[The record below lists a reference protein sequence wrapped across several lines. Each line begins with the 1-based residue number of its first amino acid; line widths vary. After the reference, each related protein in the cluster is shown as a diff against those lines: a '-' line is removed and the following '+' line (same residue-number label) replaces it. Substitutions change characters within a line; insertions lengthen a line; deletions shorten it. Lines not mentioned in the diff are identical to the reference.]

1 MSFGRRANNNE
12 NVRIAFG
19 GGGGGQYAIYYKI
32 SNATVSTFFSIK
44 FSYFK
49 SFVCLL
55 CLQWF
60 GVALRVILLGFT
72 FRLILKFR
80 LILITATSFWK

>member
-1 MSFGRRANNNE
+1 MSFERLANNKE
-12 NVRIAFG
+12 NVRIGFG
-19 GGGGGQYAIYYKI
+19 GGGGYAIYCEI
-32 SNATVSTFFSIK
+32 SNSTVSTFFSIK

-60 GVALRVILLGFT
+60 GVALWVDFIGFT
-72 FRLILKFR
+72 FRPSLKFR
-80 LILITATSFWK
+80 FILITGTSFWK